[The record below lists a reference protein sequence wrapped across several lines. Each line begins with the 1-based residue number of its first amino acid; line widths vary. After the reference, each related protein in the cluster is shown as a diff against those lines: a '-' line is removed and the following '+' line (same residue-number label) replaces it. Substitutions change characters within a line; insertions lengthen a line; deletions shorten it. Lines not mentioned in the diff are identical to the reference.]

1 MDSDDGFFAG
11 PLRLPAGAEVSA
23 AAGAGA
29 AGAAVAAVEADVGAA
44 EAAAA
49 AGAACG
55 AAGADIVPEFGTIP
69 AFWGVF

>member
-29 AGAAVAAVEADVGAA
+29 AGAAVAAVVAGAG
-44 EAAAA
+44 A

-55 AAGADIVPEFGTIP
+55 AAGADIVPESGTIP
-69 AFWGVF
+69 AFGGVF